1 MYATTWLLEEVDD
14 YYQSAMVFIAQ
25 ILPCIEGIDDMISIA
40 MVGGRLSSAHG
51 HHLLIFARAK
61 RELAVSTSPR

>member
-40 MVGGRLSSAHG
+40 MVGGRLSSRSWSSFLFLRQA
-51 HHLLIFARAK
+51 
-61 RELAVSTSPR
+61 